1 MKTISNDI
9 HRIAFSCKAVQV
21 PFLLRRGW
29 GWVLAV
35 CLLLTSCGV
44 YNKYERPDVN
54 TTGLIR
60 DVVSDI
66 DTLAV
71 QDTASFGNLPWRSV
85 FTDPQ
90 LQALITQGLEH
101 NANLQNAALTVQMYE
116 TMLKAAKLAF
126 LPAITIGGTSPM
138 GSISTL
144 YTDPR
149 QTTKSY
155 SIPVAASW
163 TLDLFGNILS
173 QKRSTQMKLLGYK
186 DYQMAVRAQV
196 VSGIAN
202 SYYTLLMLDEQLRIL
217 TEMSAMSKETWEM
230 MKLQYQL
237 GRMRST
243 SVQSAE
249 AAYLSVQ
256 TQANDM
262 RRQIRATENAL
273 CLLIGQPGQQVPRS
287 TLAEQSLPTEFATGV
302 GVRLLNNRPDVHN
315 AEMNLAA
322 CFHDVQTARSQFYPN
337 VTVGASAAFNNGSGQ
352 INPGKWLLS
361 LFGSLTQ
368 PIFARGALI
377 ANLKVSKLKY
387 EQAFNTWQNAILSAG
402 NEVSNA
408 LVNYRG
414 YDENSKLEAQRIA
427 VLTKTVEDTR
437 ALYKSSG
444 STYLEVLTAQ
454 TQLLSAQ
461 INKVSD
467 DFSKMQSVVSLYT
480 ALGGG
485 GK

>member
-1 MKTISNDI
+1 MKKLMIF
-9 HRIAFSCKAVQV
+9 AAVS
-21 PFLLRRGW
+21 LLMS
-29 GWVLAV
+29 
-35 CLLLTSCGV
+35 SCGL
-44 YNKYERPDVN
+44 YNKYERPDVD
-54 TTGLIR
+54 TKGLIR
-60 DVVSDI
+60 DTISDV

-85 FTDPQ
+85 FTDAQ
-90 LQALITQGLEH
+90 LRTLIEQGLEK

-126 LPAITIGGTSPM
+126 LPAVSLGGTTPM
-138 GSISTL
+138 GTISTL
-144 YTDPR
+144 YTDPSV
-149 QTTKSY
+149 TTKAY

-173 QKRSTQMKLLGYK
+173 QKRSTQMKLLGMK

-196 VSGIAN
+196 IGGIAN
-202 SYYTLLMLDEQLRIL
+202 AYYTLLMLDEQLRIV
-217 TEMSAMSKETWEM
+217 TEMSGMAKETWEM
-230 MKLQYQL
+230 MQLQYKL

-249 AAYLSVQ
+249 AAYLSTL
-256 TQANDM
+256 TQANDFK
-262 RRQIRATENAL
+262 RQIRATENAL
-273 CLLIGQPGQQVPRS
+273 SLLIGQAGQQIPRS
-287 TLAEQSLPTEFATGV
+287 TLAEQSLPSEFSTGV
-302 GVRLLNNRPDVHN
+302 GVALLKNRPDVHN
-315 AEMNLAA
+315 AEMTLAS

-337 VTVGASAAFNNGSGQ
+337 ISIGASAAFTNSNGAF
-352 INPGKWLLS
+352 NPGKWLTT

-377 ANLKVSKLKY
+377 ANLKVSQLQY

-408 LVNYRG
+408 LVNYNS
-414 YDENSKLEAQRIA
+414 YDANSKIEAQRIE
-427 VLTKTVEDTR
+427 VLTKNVEDTK

-444 STYLEVLTAQ
+444 ASYLEVLTAQ

-461 INKVSD
+461 LQMVTD
-467 DFSKMQSVVSLYT
+467 DFYKMQAVVSLYT

>member
-1 MKTISNDI
+1 MKKIMIFAT
-9 HRIAFSCKAVQV
+9 VT
-21 PFLLRRGW
+21 LLMS
-29 GWVLAV
+29 
-35 CLLLTSCGV
+35 SCGV
-44 YNKYERPDVN
+44 YNKYERPEVD
-54 TTGLIR
+54 TKGLIR
-60 DVVSDI
+60 DAVSDV
-66 DTLAV
+66 DTLVV

-90 LQALITQGLEH
+90 LRNLIEQGLEK

-126 LPAITIGGTSPM
+126 LPAIQFGSQNGMGT
-138 GSISTL
+138 ISTI
-144 YTDPR
+144 YTDPSV
-149 QTTKSY
+149 TTKSY
-155 SIPVAASW
+155 TLPVSASW

-196 VSGIAN
+196 IGGIAN
-202 SYYTLLMLDEQLRIL
+202 SYYTLLLLDRQLEIV

-230 MKLQYQL
+230 MKLQYNL
-237 GRMRST
+237 GRVRST

-249 AAYLSVQ
+249 ASYLSTL
-256 TQANDM
+256 TQANEF

-273 CLLIGQPGQQVPRS
+273 SLLIGQAGQQIPRT
-287 TLAEQSLPTEFATGV
+287 TLAEQYLPNEFSTGV
-302 GVRLLNNRPDVHN
+302 GIALLKNRPDVHN

-337 VTVGASAAFNNGSGQ
+337 ITIGAQGAFTNQNGVF
-352 INPGKWLLS
+352 NPGKWLLS

-368 PIFARGALI
+368 PIFMRGALT
-377 ANLKVSKLKY
+377 ANLKVSQLKY
-387 EQAFNTWQNAILSAG
+387 EQAFNSWQNAILSAG

-408 LVNYRG
+408 LVNYNS
-414 YDENSKLEAQRIA
+414 YDANSKLEAQRIE
-427 VLTKTVEDTR
+427 VLKQNVEDTQ
-437 ALYKSSG
+437 ALYKSKG
-444 STYLEVLTAQ
+444 SSYLEVLTAQ
-454 TQLLSAQ
+454 TQLLNAQ
-461 INKVSD
+461 LSKVSD
-467 DFSKMQSVVSLYT
+467 DFAKMQAVVSLYT